1 MAAANPRNR
10 TTPGAGNTNP
20 APAPTDASNP
30 PPAGPGVPPA
40 NDGTNP
46 TIVYVAYMPEGS
58 SLPFPQLPGYPSQ
71 VGSPVPRPASGPANA
86 IPNVPQ
92 AAPASIMGSSAGA
105 TGRLHGMAQILG
117 RLLTNPDG
125 DPAAPSGLTAPLAE
139 LLRRR
144 GQQHVA
150 RMPAAINT
158 GSLRIPAFRQFWI
171 AYGVAALIIL
181 FLLFQA
187 TSVLSVIM
195 DDRLTTLQYGDPRT
209 THLAEHFGLPDESP
223 ANKTIVTAQNDGGVG
238 HIFVLPGG
246 KIGKAFVI
254 ETPYTGNDPL
264 GRLPLHMEALDLN
277 NDGRLDLFIT
287 MGNTS
292 VYFPYIQDAEK
303 GGFRL
308 PTEEESPKLIL
319 PGGGSR

>member
-1 MAAANPRNR
+1 
-10 TTPGAGNTNP
+10 
-20 APAPTDASNP
+20 
-30 PPAGPGVPPA
+30 
-40 NDGTNP
+40 
-46 TIVYVAYMPEGS
+46 
-58 SLPFPQLPGYPSQ
+58 
-71 VGSPVPRPASGPANA
+71 
-86 IPNVPQ
+86 
-92 AAPASIMGSSAGA
+92 
-105 TGRLHGMAQILG
+105 MAQILG

-144 GQQHVA
+144 GQHHVA
-150 RMPAAINT
+150 PLSAAINT

-171 AYGVAALIIL
+171 VYGVAALIIL
-181 FLLFQA
+181 FLLFQ
-187 TSVLSVIM
+187 TVSILIVIV
-195 DDRLTTLQYGDPRT
+195 DDRLTTWQYGDPRT
-209 THLAEHFGLPDESP
+209 THLVEHFGFPDESP
-223 ANKTIVTAQNDGGVG
+223 ANKTLVTAQNDGGVG

-264 GRLPLHMEALDLN
+264 GRLPLHMEAVDLN

-287 MGNTS
+287 MGDTS

-303 GGFRL
+303 GNFRL